1 MKQVN
6 NFEFYQTDLLG
17 KDCLVVRDLDCQMER
32 VYKLGQRRYLNLDS
46 LADENEDAKVLITT
60 RLFGGASLLTE
71 KNYGM
76 FKYSN

>member
-1 MKQVN
+1 MEQVN

-46 LADENEDAKVLITT
+46 LADENEDAKVLITSFKQVKKAW
-60 RLFGGASLLTE
+60 LSGAIW
-71 KNYGM
+71 
-76 FKYSN
+76 F